1 LIVRESLE
9 LWVAWRHLRSRE
21 SRRWTRPTAIIFA
34 YVTAVGVG
42 FMIWARIRG
51 GIAEEIAAGPMVDLF
66 IPPVADIAGLI
77 GLATLALGLLG
88 LTFALLAALFNLLSA
103 IIILSVAQGCM
114 ALVVVLSLMTGLEQ
128 DLQAKIIKQKAE
140 VRVTQIQDEPFV
152 DYEAITAALRELD
165 EVASASPYAQ
175 GEVMLRSPYNR
186 QGGLLVG
193 IQPDTHAEVSN
204 LEEQI
209 DAGAYRFLTSP
220 EDGPWEQLDRLQK
233 AREEESQRALA
244 AQLAKADARAD
255 ELGSGG
261 DEFAESGEEASG
273 GEGELDDPDGEGW
286 EDPAVEVPKLRGETG
301 APTPA
306 PTESSDHADLAD
318 ATTTTRRPELDTGDD
333 DWDKG
338 WEDPEVEIPK
348 LRAAGDI
355 PAARVP
361 SFAVP
366 LPDVGVDQ
374 PPAGEGGQ
382 LATPPTP
389 SARPEREDPAA
400 AANLVPLLMGA
411 ELTEELAVPLG
422 GRIQLITPIGRM
434 TPSGQI
440 PSFLAVRVVGIFY
453 SGMYA
458 YDRQNVYA
466 PLDRVQ
472 ALLRLGDTA
481 HGIEVK
487 LVDPDSLDA
496 ATTAIRARL
505 DALGR
510 DDLRVESWR
519 SLNRNLFSAMFLEKI
534 AMFIGLLFVVLVA
547 AFGILATNLMSVLD
561 KAQEIAI
568 LKAMGAS
575 DRRISRVFMIE
586 GMVVGV
592 VGSLLGIA
600 AGILFCSLL
609 TGQGLPL
616 PSENFYTQRLPVVVS
631 PLEVLV
637 VGVAALAIV
646 WLSSVHP
653 ARTAARLRPLDGL
666 RSSE

>member
-1 LIVRESLE
+1 MRESLE

-42 FMIWARIRG
+42 FMVWARIRG
-51 GIAEEIAAGPMVDLF
+51 GIAEEIAAGPMVDF
-66 IPPVADIAGLI
+66 FVPPVADIAGLI

-140 VRVTQIQDEPFV
+140 VRVTQVQDEPFA
-152 DYEAITAALRELD
+152 DYEAVTAALRELD
-165 EVASASPYAQ
+165 EVAAASPYAQ

-193 IQPDTHAEVSN
+193 IQPESHAEVSN

-209 DAGAYRFLTSP
+209 DAGGYRFLTSP
-220 EDGPWEQLDRLQK
+220 EDGPWDELDRLQK
-233 AREEESQRALA
+233 AREEESQRAIA
-244 AQLAKADARAD
+244 AQLAAAGPEAEDSPIAAPD
-255 ELGSGG
+255 ELADGEDDLDEEPGG
-261 DEFAESGEEASG
+261 DE
-273 GEGELDDPDGEGW
+273 W
-286 EDPAVEVPKLRGETG
+286 EDPAVEVPKLRGET
-301 APTPA
+301 AAATPA
-306 PTESSDHADLAD
+306 PADPPPTEAAAEID
-318 ATTTTRRPELDTGDD
+318 AEGEG
-333 DWDKG
+333 WGEG

-355 PAARVP
+355 PAAPVP

-366 LPDVGVDQ
+366 LPEVDVVEPGQ
-374 PPAGEGGQ
+374 AGEGAP
-382 LATPPTP
+382 LAKPPVEATPK
-389 SARPEREDPAA
+389 REDPAA
-400 AANLVPLLMGA
+400 ASNLVPLLMGA

-487 LVDPDSLDA
+487 LVDSDSLDA

-575 DRRISRVFMIE
+575 DRRIARVFMIE

-631 PLEVLV
+631 PLEVV
-637 VGVAALAIV
+637 IVGVAALAIV

>member
-1 LIVRESLE
+1 MRESLE

-42 FMIWARIRG
+42 FMVWARIRG
-51 GIAEEIAAGPMVDLF
+51 GIAEEIAAGPMVDF
-66 IPPVADIAGLI
+66 FVPPVADIAGLI
-77 GLATLALGLLG
+77 GLATLAFGLLG

-140 VRVTQIQDEPFV
+140 VRITQVQDEPFA
-152 DYEAITAALRELD
+152 DYEAVTAAIRELD
-165 EVASASPYAQ
+165 EVAAASPYAQ

-193 IQPDTHAEVSN
+193 IQPESHALVSN

-209 DAGAYRFLTSP
+209 DAGGYRFLTSP
-220 EDGPWEQLDRLQK
+220 EDGPWDELDRLQK

-244 AQLAKADARAD
+244 AQVAKARPQAEDLPVAAPDEIADGDD
-255 ELGSGG
+255 ELEDEPGG
-261 DEFAESGEEASG
+261 DE
-273 GEGELDDPDGEGW
+273 W
-286 EDPAVEVPKLRGETG
+286 EDPAVEVPKLRGETA

-306 PTESSDHADLAD
+306 PADPPPTEAA
-318 ATTTTRRPELDTGDD
+318 AELDAEDEG
-333 DWDKG
+333 WDEG

-355 PAARVP
+355 PAAPVP

-366 LPDVGVDQ
+366 LPELDVDPGQ
-374 PPAGEGGQ
+374 AGERAP
-382 LATPPTP
+382 LTKPPVDV
-389 SARPEREDPAA
+389 APEREDPAA

-487 LVDPDSLDA
+487 LVDSDSLDA

-631 PLEVLV
+631 PLEVV
-637 VGVAALAIV
+637 IVGVAALAIV

-666 RSSE
+666 RASE

>member
-1 LIVRESLE
+1 MRESLE

-21 SRRWTRPTAIIFA
+21 SRRWTRPTAIVFA

-42 FMIWARIRG
+42 FMVWARIRG
-51 GIAEEIAAGPMVDLF
+51 GIAEEIAAGPMVDF
-66 IPPVADIAGLI
+66 FVPPVADIAGLI
-77 GLATLALGLLG
+77 GLATLAFGLLG

-140 VRVTQIQDEPFV
+140 VRVTQVQDEPFA
-152 DYEAITAALRELD
+152 DYEAVTAALRELD
-165 EVASASPYAQ
+165 EVAAASPYAQ

-193 IQPDTHAEVSN
+193 IQPDSHAEVSN

-209 DAGAYRFLTSP
+209 DAGGYRFLTSP
-220 EDGPWEQLDRLQK
+220 EDGPWDELDRIQR

-244 AQLAKADARAD
+244 AQLAKAGPEAEDSRVEAPD
-255 ELGSGG
+255 EI
-261 DEFAESGEEASG
+261 DDGEE
-273 GEGELDDPDGEGW
+273 EIDDEPDDEEW
-286 EDPAVEVPKLRGETG
+286 EDPAVEVPKLRGET
-301 APTPA
+301 AVPPARSDPTSTGT
-306 PTESSDHADLAD
+306 PTEID
-318 ATTTTRRPELDTGDD
+318 AEDEG
-333 DWDKG
+333 WGEG

-355 PAARVP
+355 PAAPVP

-366 LPDVGVDQ
+366 LPELDVHQEQAGQGAPLAKPPVGVK
-374 PPAGEGGQ
+374 
-382 LATPPTP
+382 
-389 SARPEREDPAA
+389 PERQDPAA
-400 AANLVPLLMGA
+400 ASNLVPLLMGA

-487 LVDPDSLDA
+487 LVDSDSLDA
-496 ATTAIRARL
+496 AMMAIRARL

-631 PLEVLV
+631 PLEVV
-637 VGVAALAIV
+637 IVGVSALAIV